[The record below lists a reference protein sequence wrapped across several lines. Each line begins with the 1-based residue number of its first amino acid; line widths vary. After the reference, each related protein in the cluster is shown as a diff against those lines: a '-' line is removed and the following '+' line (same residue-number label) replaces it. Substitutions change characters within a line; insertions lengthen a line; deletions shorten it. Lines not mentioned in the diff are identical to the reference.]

1 MKISVEKLKQVN
13 TVFTFVFFILISL
26 FVAGVL
32 VYTAV
37 DFIGGL
43 SRSYDPGV
51 DIIENTENAEE
62 LIYYTE
68 FIGAIKD
75 VYVFAKKGGAVSLGK
90 SGFEKSDLM
99 GSVYADY
106 SSRSSADEILNFY
119 FVSKTAEQSKVLFD
133 RDALIV
139 FYEFVQEEHED
150 KKKLYGFLPKNIY
163 AAVLTDT
170 DGDKRLSSKDDTALY
185 VSEYDGSGLRKISD
199 RVFSYEA
206 AGDTE
211 ILFCEY
217 ENGRRIYKSYNM
229 DNDAV
234 RTVFSAA
241 GTEPEKNFHRF
252 YRVFR

>member
-51 DIIENTENAEE
+51 DIVENTENAEE
-62 LIYYTE
+62 LIYSTE

-90 SGFEKSDLM
+90 NGFEKSDRM

-106 SSRSSADEILNFY
+106 SSRSGTNEILNFY
-119 FVSKTAEQSKVLFD
+119 FVPKHTNKSIPLFEQDVM
-133 RDALIV
+133 IV
-139 FYEFVQEEHED
+139 FYQFVQEED
-150 KKKLYGFLPKNIY
+150 GNKNGLYTPLPENVYI
-163 AAVLTDT
+163 AALRDT

-185 VSEYDGSGLRKISD
+185 VSEYDGSGLKKISD
-199 RVFSYEA
+199 RVFSCEVS
-206 AGDTE
+206 GDAE

-217 ENGRRIYKSYNM
+217 ENNRCVYKTYNM
-229 DNDAV
+229 LSGSIE
-234 RTVFSAA
+234 TVFTAA

-252 YRVFR
+252 YRLFN